1 MGASGGS
8 FCIFAI
14 GEMLEM
20 YCNYSATKLQDI
32 VYALLRLSAETAD
45 KARLKPNYHCQW
57 HEVFKQAADHC
68 ACISKFI
75 LCQDVAKDTYRCG
88 QRKGGGL

>member
-45 KARLKPNYHCQW
+45 KARLKPNYHCQ
-57 HEVFKQAADHC
+57 
-68 ACISKFI
+68 
-75 LCQDVAKDTYRCG
+75 
-88 QRKGGGL
+88 

>member
-1 MGASGGS
+1 MIEGTMGMVLMYIGKKAMVQQDISLIAVMGASGGS

-45 KARLKPNYHCQW
+45 KARLKPNYHCQ
-57 HEVFKQAADHC
+57 
-68 ACISKFI
+68 
-75 LCQDVAKDTYRCG
+75 
-88 QRKGGGL
+88 